1 MVGYPETSI
10 DLIYLIIR
18 INANLMETDFQVK
31 EIRQHFK
38 MEEINV
44 TFTEE
49 QNLLR
54 QQEQS

>member
-31 EIRQHFK
+31 EIR
-38 MEEINV
+38 
-44 TFTEE
+44 
-49 QNLLR
+49 
-54 QQEQS
+54 